1 MINDQMKKVL
11 KSKGISQTE
20 ASKMLGVEV
29 GALNHWLIGR
39 RQPNIDVIKKFCD
52 VFETTPNFLMG
63 FEDDITDQDRA
74 ILKAVKS
81 VAGLQKQ
88 AEGNPDSPKQVQV
101 SDKERK

>member
-1 MINDQMKKVL
+1 MINDQMKKIL
-11 KSKGISQTE
+11 KSKGVSQTE

-39 RQPNIDVIKKFCD
+39 RQPNIDIIKKFCD
-52 VFETTPNFLMG
+52 VFETTPNYLMG
-63 FEDDITDQDRA
+63 FDEDITDQDRA

-88 AEGNPDSPKQVQV
+88 AESNPDTTKQVPV
-101 SDKERK
+101 SDKER

>member
-1 MINDQMKKVL
+1 
-11 KSKGISQTE
+11 
-20 ASKMLGVEV
+20 MLGVEV

-63 FEDDITDQDRA
+63 FDEDITDQDRA
-74 ILKAVKS
+74 ILRAVKS

-88 AEGNPDSPKQVQV
+88 AESNPDTTKQVQI
-101 SDKERK
+101 SNKERK

>member
-1 MINDQMKKVL
+1 MKKIL
-11 KSKGISQTE
+11 KSKGVSQTE

-39 RQPNIDVIKKFCD
+39 RQPNIDIIKKFCD
-52 VFETTPNFLMG
+52 VFETTPNYLMG
-63 FEDDITDQDRA
+63 FDEDITDQDRA

-88 AEGNPDSPKQVQV
+88 AESNPDTTKQVQI
-101 SDKERK
+101 SDKER

>member
-1 MINDQMKKVL
+1 MKKIL
-11 KSKGISQTE
+11 KSKGVSQTE

-39 RQPNIDVIKKFCD
+39 RQPNIDIIKKFCD
-52 VFETTPNFLMG
+52 VFETTPNYLMG
-63 FEDDITDQDRA
+63 FDEDITDQDRA

-88 AEGNPDSPKQVQV
+88 AESNPDTTKQVPV
-101 SDKERK
+101 SDKER